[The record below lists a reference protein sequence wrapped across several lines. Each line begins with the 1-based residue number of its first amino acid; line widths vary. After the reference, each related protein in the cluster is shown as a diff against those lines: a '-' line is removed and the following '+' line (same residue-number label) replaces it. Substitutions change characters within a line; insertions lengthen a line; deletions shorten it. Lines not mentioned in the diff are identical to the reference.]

1 MYCKTLISVA
11 ILVAATLGAGAEGEP
26 ADQPPPKPTLGDV
39 RQLADEIAGD
49 KSKLESYCSLG
60 KLHDEMQQAIENND
74 LDAIKALTE
83 RTNTL
88 EQMLGPEY
96 DMVIDGLDQVD
107 LNTAE
112 GQQLA
117 DVFKTLQAKCE

>member
-1 MYCKTLISVA
+1 MYFKTLISVA
-11 ILVAATLGAGAEGEP
+11 ILAATTLGAGAEGEP
-26 ADQPPPKPTLGDV
+26 ADQPAPKLTLADV
-39 RQLADEIAGD
+39 RQLAEGIAGD
-49 KSKLESYCSLG
+49 KSKLELYCSLG

-88 EQMLGPEY
+88 EQTLGPEY
-96 DMVIDGLDQVD
+96 DTVIDGLDQVD

-112 GQQLA
+112 GQGSP
-117 DVFKTLQAKCE
+117 FTF